1 MMTERDARSILT
13 KFGYVLEKHK
23 GHYNLIDRR
32 DWRFI
37 SAGYVLTLEDVDNWI
52 RDNLDLSNLYSVK

>member
-1 MMTERDARSILT
+1 MTEKDARNILT
-13 KFGYVLEKHK
+13 KFGYILEKYK

-32 DWRFI
+32 NMAFI
-37 SAGYVLTLEDVDNWI
+37 SAGYALTLEDVEKWI

>member
-1 MMTERDARSILT
+1 MSEKDIRNILT

-32 DWRFI
+32 DWAFI
-37 SAGYVLTLEDVDNWI
+37 SFGYVLTLEDVDKWI

>member
-13 KFGYVLEKHK
+13 KFGYILERHK

-32 DWRFI
+32 NMAFI
-37 SAGYVLTLEDVDNWI
+37 SYGYVMDLADVEKWI
-52 RDNLDLSNLYSVK
+52 RDNLDLSNLYGVK